1 MMSVLINTAVFAQQK
16 PHYTQYILNQYIV
29 NPALTGIENYTDVKI
44 SHRHQWVG
52 IQDAPVTTYFT
63 VHGPIGKSDF
73 RTTATSMATPGENPR
88 GKRYWEEYTAPAPH
102 HGVGLQMINDVT
114 GPLSNFSAYGTYAYH
129 LGLSPRTSLSAGFG
143 VGATRMSLDA
153 SKLNFGDVTVDPAV
167 YSNGVL
173 KKWRMD
179 VMAGIYLYSAD
190 YFIGLSAQQI
200 VPQKINFNDKYIR
213 PSEGKTVPHLFGTA
227 GYRFLIGND
236 FNLIP
241 SVMVKY
247 VNPLPLQVEG
257 NLKLQFRDLAWIGA
271 SARYRDGFAGMLGLN
286 ISNTFNMGYAYDY
299 TSSRLN
305 NYSKGTHEFIIGFLI
320 GNKYPDKCPRALL

>member
-1 MMSVLINTAVFAQQK
+1 
-16 PHYTQYILNQYIV
+16 
-29 NPALTGIENYTDVKI
+29 
-44 SHRHQWVG
+44 
-52 IQDAPVTTYFT
+52 
-63 VHGPIGKSDF
+63 
-73 RTTATSMATPGENPR
+73 
-88 GKRYWEEYTAPAPH
+88 
-102 HGVGLQMINDVT
+102 
-114 GPLSNFSAYGTYAYH
+114 
-129 LGLSPRTSLSAGFG
+129 
-143 VGATRMSLDA
+143 
-153 SKLNFGDVTVDPAV
+153 
-167 YSNGVL
+167 
-173 KKWRMD
+173 
-179 VMAGIYLYSAD
+179 MAGIYLYSAD